1 MRKHVLLS
9 VVPLLTLFTLP
20 AFAGPHRFGQQL
32 SAAQCDPGP
41 TSKMVLNVVFQ
52 VTGDADS
59 GVGGYWAY
67 DSYTKHVQVWD
78 QFDGTYCAR
87 VTYNGSFVTV
97 PGTSPAGS
105 GSVAGGVTGTMGGG
119 YTATIDGATFTPTT
133 KRTKGSIGTK
143 DFGCIIS
150 TGGVA
155 SGCNY
160 YSWFADYFTGGTVV
174 QNFWGWTYNAGDN
187 GTWVNASTGNSGDIT
202 GS

>member
-1 MRKHVLLS
+1 MRKLVFLSVLL
-9 VVPLLTLFTLP
+9 LLTLLTVP
-20 AFAGPHRFGQQL
+20 AFAGPHRFGQEL

-41 TSKMVLNVVFQ
+41 SSKMVLNVVFQ

-97 PGTSPAGS
+97 AGTSPAGT
-105 GSVAGGVTGTMGGG
+105 GPVAGGVTGTMGGG
-119 YTATIDGATFTPTT
+119 YTALITNSSFTPGT

-143 DFGCIIS
+143 DFGCSI

-155 SGCNY
+155 SSCDY
-160 YSWFADYFTGGTVV
+160 YSWFGDYFSGGSLA
-174 QNFWGWTYNAGDN
+174 QPFWGWTYDAGEN
-187 GTWVNASTGNSGDIT
+187 GTWVNAVTGNSGNIA